1 MCGSAYYEL
10 GAQTI
15 ADGELSMNLKR
26 ASIGATAVLPVAMVG
41 LFVRHA
47 LFAARTGLLVVQ
59 VLAVILVIWARL
71 TFGMRSLHYAAN
83 PTDGGLVTSGPY
95 RFVRHP
101 IYAAI
106 LFFVWAGVVSQPT
119 LLGAG
124 LGILVSGAT
133 AVRIVAEERL
143 VTARYPEYVAYA
155 ARTKRVI
162 PFLV

>member
-1 MCGSAYYEL
+1 
-10 GAQTI
+10 
-15 ADGELSMNLKR
+15 MNLKR

-41 LFVRHA
+41 LLVRHA
-47 LFAARTGLLVVQ
+47 LFATRLGLVVVQ
-59 VLAVILVIWARL
+59 VLAVMLVIWARL
-71 TFGMRSLHYAAN
+71 TFGVRSFHCAAN
-83 PTDGGLVTSGPY
+83 PTEGGLVTSGPY

-106 LFFVWAGVVSQPT
+106 LLFVWAGVASQIT
-119 LLGAG
+119 LPGVG
-124 LGILVSGAT
+124 LGILVSAAT

-143 VTARYPEYVAYA
+143 VRARYPEYAAYA

>member
-1 MCGSAYYEL
+1 
-10 GAQTI
+10 
-15 ADGELSMNLKR
+15 MNLKG
-26 ASIGATAVLPVAMVG
+26 ASICATAVLSVAVIG
-41 LFVRHA
+41 LLVRHS
-47 LFAARTGLLVVQ
+47 LFAVLPGLVVVQ

-71 TFGMRSLHYAAN
+71 TFGMRSLHFAAN
-83 PTDGGLVTSGPY
+83 PTGGGLVTSGPY

-106 LFFVWAGVVSQPT
+106 LFFVWAGVASRPT
-119 LLGAG
+119 LLGVG
-124 LGILVSGAT
+124 LGLLVSAAT

-143 VTARYPEYVAYA
+143 VTARYPEYVSYA